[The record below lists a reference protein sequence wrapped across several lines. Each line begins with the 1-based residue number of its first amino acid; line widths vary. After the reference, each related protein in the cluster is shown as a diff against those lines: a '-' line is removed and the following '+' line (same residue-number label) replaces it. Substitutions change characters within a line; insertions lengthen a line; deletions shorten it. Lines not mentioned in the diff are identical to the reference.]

1 MDDKLIEDNTDFLIK
16 FTLENLELLKKL
28 KIQLDQEI
36 SRLYELAKQKKQ
48 SIQHLQE
55 KSKHNYSKIKNRNDF
70 KNLIQH
76 ALLEKYIDEILNR
89 FMFRIDTMIL
99 QYNLSEKY
107 SKIINPVE
115 INARSVYLTIKEQKN
130 YSTKEMLELQELLK
144 EVNAPL
150 VELVKQY
157 NEKISQINASKVLIE
172 KITLEEVTNE
182 YIDFFLLDDKG

>member
-1 MDDKLIEDNTDFLIK
+1 MDDKLIEDNTDFLVK

-36 SRLYELAKQKKQ
+36 SHLYELAKQKKQ